1 MIEIILQGDPT
12 PKARARVFKRSNG
25 KMGSFTPKKSKSYSD
40 ALAWAAK
47 AAMKGKPPLEGALW
61 ARVQVY
67 MPIPKSDKK
76 ARAGQ
81 AHIKKP
87 DLDNI
92 IKQLD
97 ALNGIVYKD
106 DSQLCFISA
115 WKMYSIE
122 PRLEITI
129 QKHEGLLTMTARD
142 FIQNQ
147 LLPLIESGATLE
159 DVSNYI
165 IMHHEHWNDTG
176 VVDVEAMDAAAALY
190 DEPTSL
196 FEFVQAYEQAK
207 LKGKTEDASSL
218 AKVRGSHDG
227 AFSGA
232 GVYQPMP
239 TKLSKAWEE
248 FKKVND
254 VRLREIEKASQKL
267 DKITANP
274 LPALPEKFQFETKY
288 SLAMNAIIDCLAA
301 VYEEINKGKTI

>member
-1 MIEIILQGDPT
+1 
-12 PKARARVFKRSNG
+12 
-25 KMGSFTPKKSKSYSD
+25 
-40 ALAWAAK
+40 
-47 AAMKGKPPLEGALW
+47 
-61 ARVQVY
+61 
-67 MPIPKSDKK
+67 
-76 ARAGQ
+76 
-81 AHIKKP
+81 
-87 DLDNI
+87 
-92 IKQLD
+92 
-97 ALNGIVYKD
+97 
-106 DSQLCFISA
+106 
-115 WKMYSIE
+115 
-122 PRLEITI
+122 
-129 QKHEGLLTMTARD
+129 MTAKD

-147 LLPLIESGATLE
+147 LLPLIESGATME

-165 IMHHEHWNDTG
+165 IMHREHWNDTG

-196 FEFVQAYEQAK
+196 FEFVQAYETAK

-239 TKLSKAWEE
+239 TKLGKAWEE

-274 LPALPEKFQFETKY
+274 LPALPDEFGMIEVDGIEYYPDDTQ
-288 SLAMNAIIDCLAA
+288 SVVNQLISCLAA
-301 VYEEINKGKTI
+301 VYEEIRRKQWILMKN